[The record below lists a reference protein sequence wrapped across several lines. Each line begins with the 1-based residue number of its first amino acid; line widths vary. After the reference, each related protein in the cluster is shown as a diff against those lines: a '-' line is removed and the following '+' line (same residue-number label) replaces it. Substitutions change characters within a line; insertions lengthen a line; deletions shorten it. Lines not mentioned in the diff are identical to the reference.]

1 MIDVHRGS
9 LIMHTLVLFDID
21 GTLTRGGP
29 AKVAFHTAMLET
41 FGTAGAIESHDFSG
55 KTDPQIVRE
64 LLTEAGLDDAAVDEG
79 LLGLWDRYIQELEA
93 RIVDN
98 PMLLLPGV
106 AGLIDALAADPDV
119 ALGLVTGNIVRGARV
134 KLGSVGLAERFAVGG
149 YGSDDEGREHLPAI
163 AMERAFEAWGIRF
176 PPESTVIVGD
186 TPRDVECGKHE
197 GTRTVAV
204 ATGRIP
210 RERLETTEADAIFDD
225 FSDVGA
231 VIEALLA

>member
-1 MIDVHRGS
+1 
-9 LIMHTLVLFDID
+9 MHTLILFDID

-64 LLTEAGLDDAAVDEG
+64 LLRDAGLEDAAVDAG
-79 LLGLWDRYIQELEA
+79 LAGLWDRYIGELEA
-93 RIVDN
+93 RIRDN
-98 PMLLLPGV
+98 PMRLLPGV
-106 AGLIDALAADPDV
+106 ADLIEALDAEPDV
-119 ALGLVTGNIVRGARV
+119 ALGLVTGNIIRGARV
-134 KLGSVGLAERFAVGG
+134 KLGSVGLAGFFAIGG
-149 YGSDDEGREHLPAI
+149 YGSDHEIREHLPAI
-163 AMERAFEAWGIRF
+163 ALERAFETWGVRF
-176 PPESTVIVGD
+176 PAASTVIVGD

-210 RERLETTEADAIFDD
+210 RERLETTGADAIFDD
-225 FSDVGA
+225 FSDVA
-231 VIEALLA
+231 SVIQALLR

>member
-1 MIDVHRGS
+1 
-9 LIMHTLVLFDID
+9 MHTLILFDID

-64 LLTEAGLDDAAVDEG
+64 LLTDAGLEDAAVDAG
-79 LLGLWDRYIQELEA
+79 LAGLWDRYIGELEA
-93 RIVDN
+93 RITDN
-98 PMLLLPGV
+98 PMRLLPGV
-106 AGLIDALAADPDV
+106 ADLIEALDAEPDV
-119 ALGLVTGNIVRGARV
+119 ALGLVTGNIIRGARV
-134 KLGSVGLAERFAVGG
+134 KLGSVGLAGFFAIGG
-149 YGSDDEGREHLPAI
+149 YGSDHEIREHLPAI
-163 AMERAFEAWGIRF
+163 ALERAFETWGVRF
-176 PPESTVIVGD
+176 PTASTVIVGD

-210 RERLETTEADAIFDD
+210 RERLETTGADAIFDD
-225 FSDVGA
+225 FSDVA
-231 VIEALLA
+231 SVIQALLP